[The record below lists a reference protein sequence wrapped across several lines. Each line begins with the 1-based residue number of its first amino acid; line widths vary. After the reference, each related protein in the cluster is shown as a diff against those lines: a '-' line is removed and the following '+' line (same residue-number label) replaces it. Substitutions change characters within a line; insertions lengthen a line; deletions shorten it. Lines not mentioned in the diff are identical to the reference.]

1 MFKRLIHVVPI
12 LTLITTIGASAQ
24 ETSTLQGL
32 SLYGIS
38 RYDGLLSHYD
48 IDTQT
53 YQKVGY
59 IHRVLTDRLTGID
72 AAAYVPGLSN
82 IFGFWKGDQDG
93 LSYLVYIHCK
103 TAKATIVG
111 QNLGPGLVSGATV
124 VLNNGS
130 EQWLTPIVYQS
141 GLSGLLNINPNNS
154 PDNEFTL
161 LCADGRIITRDDLH
175 HAEGVQSNG
184 VYFEGEA
191 TNIRIRP
198 KGQGTQSGL
207 SFNGGAIT
215 TYNDRTYLLSGKMM
229 VRVYN
234 DHVVGNGKAM
244 GHWWLQ
250 FLDGT
255 AMIDGGS
262 VTNATPIP
270 GQWFVVA
277 VQDVD
282 TYGYNAKLITVNHQ
296 TGATQTLML
305 LNNHYDSLAWCGGKV
320 FFATQG
326 DKLYVLNPDAN
337 TEIYLGSAEKDQLHA
352 MEFAGWQ
359 LVSFDSDVDRL
370 FPMTMNGTL
379 GAQSYDVDMYDLG
392 SIIFVPRDKDPMYL
406 DDHYD

>member
-1 MFKRLIHVVPI
+1 MFKRLTHLAPVFA
-12 LTLITTIGASAQ
+12 LITTVGALAQ

-38 RYDGLLSHYD
+38 RSDGLLSHYD

-59 IHRVLTDRLTGID
+59 VHRILTDRLTGID

-82 IFGFWKGDQDG
+82 IFGFWQSDQDG
-93 LSYLVYIHCK
+93 LSYLIYIHCK

-111 QNLGPGLVSGATV
+111 RDMGPGLVTGATV

-130 EQWLTPIVYQS
+130 EQWLTPIEYQS
-141 GLSGLLNINPNNS
+141 GLTGLLNINPNNS

-161 LCADGRIITRDDLH
+161 VCTDGRIITRDDLH
-175 HAEGVQSNG
+175 HAKVQPDG

-191 TNIRIRP
+191 TNIRIRS
-198 KGQGTQSGL
+198 KGVGSQDGL
-207 SFNGGAIT
+207 SFSDGTTVT
-215 TYNDRTYLLSGKMM
+215 TYNDRTYLLSGKMK
-229 VRVYN
+229 VRLYN

-244 GHWWLQ
+244 GHWWIE

-255 AMIDGGS
+255 AMIDGGGETN
-262 VTNATPIP
+262 VTLIP
-270 GQWFVVA
+270 GEWFVVA
-277 VQDVD
+277 VQDID
-282 TYGYNAKLITVNHQ
+282 TYGYNSRLITVNHQ
-296 TGATQTLML
+296 TGSTQTLML
-305 LNNHYDSLAWCGGKV
+305 LNNRYDSLAWCGGKV
-320 FFATQG
+320 FFATRG
-326 DKLYVLNPDAN
+326 DKLYVLNPDAD
-337 TEIYLGSAEKDQLHA
+337 TEIYLGSADKEQLHA

-370 FPMTMNGTL
+370 FPMTTNGTL
-379 GAQSYDVDMYDLG
+379 NNQSHDVDMYDLG
-392 SIIFVPRDKDPMYL
+392 SIIFVPRDKDPMYI